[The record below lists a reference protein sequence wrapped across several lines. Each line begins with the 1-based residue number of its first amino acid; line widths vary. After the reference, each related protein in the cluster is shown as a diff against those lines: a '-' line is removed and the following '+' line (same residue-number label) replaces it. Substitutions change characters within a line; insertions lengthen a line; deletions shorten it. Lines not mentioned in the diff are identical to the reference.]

1 SPSPPEQ
8 TSHQGSGGSAPGG
21 AAARTPVVASE
32 PRIASEPGIAS
43 EPFIVSEAK
52 QPPVTPGGGRST
64 ETNAGGPPGGG
75 SATGGPS
82 TGGAASAAPVRH
94 LLAKLRDLHA
104 HGAAPI
110 SELVRLVASEM
121 ASEVCSVYV
130 RRPGDL
136 LELAATEGLNLKAVG
151 LTRLRVGEGIVGL
164 CAAQGAVM
172 NLPDAQNHP
181 AFAYRPETGEEPFAS
196 MLAVPVRRSG
206 RVLGVLTV
214 QNRLPRH
221 FTGLEV
227 DELETVAMLLAEML
241 PANSATE
248 AVGEGLPSTVPR
260 VFAGTTLMT
269 GIAIGP
275 VVLHATRMTGIKLL
289 AEDPER
295 ELQRLADASDRMQR
309 GIDDL
314 LAGVPS
320 DASTSRDV
328 LEAYRLV
335 AADQGWLRRVSEVIR
350 GGLTAEAAVARVATE
365 LHDRMRRIS
374 DSYLRERLADLEDLA
389 NRLLTTLTGHQP
401 RESVPAGGI
410 LLARRLGPAELLE
423 WQANGIAGIAI
434 EEASPSGHAAILARA
449 LGIPTVGGTRG
460 MLDTAEPGHEAVI
473 DGDGAQLVLRPEAEV
488 RQVYVRA
495 LEAHSLRYAGFA
507 ALRDQPARTADGVR
521 VSLMLNVGLDLE
533 LAQLER
539 TGAEGIGLFR
549 TEIAMLAR
557 GSVADVAEQ
566 AAIYARVLNA
576 AGSRPVLFRTLDLGA
591 DKLLPGT
598 VTEEE
603 NPAMGW
609 RSLRIGLDRPAL
621 MRRQLRAL
629 LLAANGRKLSVMF
642 PMVATV
648 AEFRQAKALL
658 LGEARRVRPQ
668 PEQLSVGTMLE
679 VPALMW
685 QLPDLLR
692 EVDFISVGSND
703 LVQFMFAADRGTPSL
718 YDRYDVLSQPMF
730 DLLEQLLTAG
740 REAGVPV
747 SLCGEAAS
755 RPLEAL
761 AFVGLGL
768 TALSM
773 PASGILPVK
782 ALLAEVDLAAFR
794 PVLNSIRRGARG
806 AASLREPIATW
817 AREQGLPI

>member
-1 SPSPPEQ
+1 MGRAPSDE
-8 TSHQGSGGSAPGG
+8 SL
-21 AAARTPVVASE
+21 
-32 PRIASEPGIAS
+32 
-43 EPFIVSEAK
+43 
-52 QPPVTPGGGRST
+52 
-64 ETNAGGPPGGG
+64 PPGGSSNG
-75 SATGGPS
+75 VPA
-82 TGGAASAAPVRH
+82 RR
-94 LLAKLRDLHA
+94 LLAKLRDLRA
-104 HGAAPI
+104 HGAAPL
-110 SELVRLVASEM
+110 SELVRLVASEVV
-121 ASEVCSVYV
+121 SEVCSVYV

-136 LELAATEGLNLKAVG
+136 LELAATEGLNAKAVG
-151 LTRLRVGEGIVGL
+151 QTRLRVGEGIVGL

-206 RVLGVLTV
+206 RVLGVLAV
-214 QNRLPRH
+214 QNRTPRH
-221 FTGLEV
+221 FTGQEV

-241 PANSATE
+241 PAAGSHESA
-248 AVGEGLPSTVPR
+248 GEGLPGTVPR

-275 VVLHATRMTGIKLL
+275 VVLHGMRMTGVKLL
-289 AEDPER
+289 AEDPDR
-295 ELQRLADASDRMQR
+295 ELVRLTEAADRMQR

-320 DASTSRDV
+320 DAAASRDV

-335 AADQGWLRRVSEVIR
+335 AADQGWLRRVGEVIKS
-350 GGLTAEAAVARVATE
+350 GLTAEAAVSRVATE
-365 LHDRMRRIS
+365 LHDRMRRIN
-374 DSYLRERLADLEDLA
+374 DPYLRERLADLEDLA
-389 NRLLTTLTGHQP
+389 NRLLTTLMGELP
-401 RESVPAGGI
+401 REAVPRGGI
-410 LLARRLGPAELLE
+410 LLARRLGPAELLD
-423 WQANGIAGIAI
+423 WHTMGIAGIAV

-449 LGIPTVGGTRG
+449 LGIPAVGGTRG

-488 RQVYVRA
+488 RQAYSRA
-495 LEAHSLRYAGFA
+495 LEALSLRHAGFA
-507 ALRDQPARTADGVR
+507 ALRDLPSVTADGMR
-521 VSLMLNVGLDLE
+521 ISLMLNVGLDLE
-533 LAQLER
+533 LAQLDQ
-539 TGAEGIGLFR
+539 TGADGIGLFR

-557 GSVADVAEQ
+557 GAVADVAEQ

-576 AGSRPVLFRTLDLGA
+576 AGDRPVLFRTLDLGA

-629 LLAANGRKLSVMF
+629 LLAANGRPLSVMF
-642 PMVATV
+642 PMVATA
-648 AEFRQAKALL
+648 AEFRQAKSLL
-658 LGEARRVRPQ
+658 VAEAKRVRPS
-668 PEQLSVGTMLE
+668 PERLSIGTMLE

-692 EVDFISVGSND
+692 EADFISVGSND

-730 DLLEQLLTAG
+730 DLLEQLLRAAG
-740 REAGVPV
+740 EAGVPV

-794 PVLNSIRRGARG
+794 PVLASIRRGARG

-817 AREQGLPI
+817 ARERGLPV